1 MEQLFSNY
9 RNELNLAELQAD
21 LNRIIPTAEKFNNT
35 ENLKK
40 LFSLIDLTFLNTTD
54 FAQGIGKVTRQVNH
68 IRPVFGIDN
77 VACIMVYPRFIPS
90 IVNNLTDETVKPAA
104 VVGGFP
110 ASQTFIE
117 VKELE
122 TKMVIDAGAQEVD
135 MVISVG
141 EFLDKR
147 YELVFN
153 EIKRIREI
161 AKDKTL
167 KVILETGVLKSPE
180 LIYKA
185 SILAMEAGADFIKT
199 STGKEKIGA
208 TPDAVY
214 IMALA
219 AKDYFE
225 KTGRKVG
232 IKPAGGVS
240 SAKIAFEY
248 MAIVENILDSSWLN
262 QNLFRIG
269 SSSLANKVLKELKL
283 TEENF
288 FELKNPSY

>member
-167 KVILETGVLKSPE
+167 KVILETGILKSPE

-240 SAKIAFEY
+240 SSKIAFEY

>member
-9 RNELNLAELQAD
+9 RNELNLAEIQAN
-21 LNRIIPTAEKFNNT
+21 LNKIKKSAEKFNSP

-40 LFSLIDLTFLNTTD
+40 LFTLIDLTFLNVTD
-54 FAQGIGKVTRQVNH
+54 FSQGIGKVTRQVNH
-68 IRPVFGIDN
+68 IKPVFGINN

-90 IVNNLTDETVKPAA
+90 VVNNLTDESVKPAA
-104 VVGGFP
+104 VVGDFP
-110 ASQTFIE
+110 SSQTFIE

-122 TKMVIDAGAQEVD
+122 TKMVIEAGAQEVD

-141 EFLDKR
+141 EFLDHR

-153 EIKRIREI
+153 EIKRLRKISEGKI
-161 AKDKTL
+161 L
-167 KVILETGVLKSPE
+167 KVILETGVLNSIE

-199 STGKEKIGA
+199 STGKEKVGA
-208 TPDAVY
+208 TPEAVY
-214 IMALA
+214 TMALA
-219 AKDYFE
+219 AKDYFD

-240 SAKIAFEY
+240 SSKIAFEY
-248 MAIVENILDSSWLN
+248 MAIVENILDESWLN

-269 SSSLANKVLKELKL
+269 SSSLANKVLKELGL
-283 TEENF
+283 TDENF
-288 FELKNPSY
+288 FEIKNPAY